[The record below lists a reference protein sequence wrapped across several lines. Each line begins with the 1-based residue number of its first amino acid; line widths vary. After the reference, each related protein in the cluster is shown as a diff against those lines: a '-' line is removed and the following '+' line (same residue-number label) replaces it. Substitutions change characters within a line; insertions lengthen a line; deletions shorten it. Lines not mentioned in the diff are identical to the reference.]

1 MLLTAVSSGIS
12 VLADNSFSILTGEVI
27 VLSSDLI
34 SIGLSSVVA
43 GVSFG
48 FSSGSLRISIN
59 K

>member
-1 MLLTAVSSGIS
+1 MLLTVVSSGVSI
-12 VLADNSFSILTGEVI
+12 LADNSFSILTGDVT

-48 FSSGSLRISIN
+48 FSSGFLRIL

>member
-1 MLLTAVSSGIS
+1 MLLTVVSSGVSI
-12 VLADNSFSILTGEVI
+12 LADNSFSILTGDVT
-27 VLSSDLI
+27 VLSSALI

-48 FSSGSLRISIN
+48 FSSGSLRILIN